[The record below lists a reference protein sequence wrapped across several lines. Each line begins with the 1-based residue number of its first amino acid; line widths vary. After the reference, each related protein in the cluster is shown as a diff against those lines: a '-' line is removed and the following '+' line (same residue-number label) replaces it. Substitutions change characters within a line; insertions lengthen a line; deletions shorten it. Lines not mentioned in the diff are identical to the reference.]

1 MKRFSRQ
8 AAIVLALLAVFG
20 LLLAACRPAEP
31 TPTPTPA
38 IDTSWSRI
46 QQTGKIVVGTSAD
59 YPPFESYDD
68 NFQIVGFDAALMREI
83 GKVLGVEVELND
95 FAFEGLGGAL
105 QLGQIDMAISAISA
119 TAERAQYVDFSNP
132 YYAGEDAVLANAD
145 AADPMISEIEDLA
158 KYRIGAQDGSVY
170 ETILQEQL
178 VDTGLMRQRNLFSYG
193 NMEQAVRDLEA
204 GRVDLLMLD
213 ATPAETFAQ
222 AGGVKV
228 VARGL
233 NPQLFVMAVPRGATS
248 LLREI
253 NRTLSQLQDDGTV
266 KRLALEYLNLDS
278 DDLVDPIPTPTPAP
292 TTPAAT
298 ATPQPPAACV
308 DGMAWVAD
316 VTYDDKNMT
325 APPVMQP
332 GQAFVKTWRVRN
344 SGTCTWDSTYY
355 LGFVQGNVAG
365 AQMGGQPTHIQ
376 GEVAPGATY
385 DISVNLVAP
394 LTPGTYQGWWQMH
407 NGKNVPFGERIYVG
421 ITVPTAPTPTP
432 KPTQTPAPN
441 INFTVSATNI
451 TAGQCVTFSWNVSNV
466 QEVYFYAQGENWQ
479 SNGVAG
485 QGSQVECPT
494 QTTTYYLRVV
504 APDGSVQTREI
515 TVTVQ
520 PAVGAPTIALFSVHP
535 GQINVGQCVSID
547 WDVQGS
553 VNRVVISLNNAP
565 LWDGAPTRGTLNNC
579 PPGSGSL
586 TYQIEATGSGGTSR
600 AVQTVTVTQPAT
612 PTPVPPTPTPVPTT
626 TPVPPTPTP
635 LPPTP
640 TPTPAPPTPVPPV
653 INVFSAEPSQ
663 VNVGECINVSWAVG
677 GGTERVALWRNGNL
691 VSNDAPFSGAGQDC
705 QTQTAGTITYRIEA
719 SNAAGQTDSREASVS
734 VVAAPPPIVGTAW
747 NLTAYLSGGTMTP
760 VLGGTSITATFAQG
774 GALSGSAGCNTYT
787 ATYTVDGSAMRITQP
802 ILTLLA
808 CAEPEGITQQE
819 NTYSALLPTVAS
831 YQMAG
836 SELTLT
842 NGSGQTILTYV
853 LAPR

>member
-1 MKRFSRQ
+1 MRRFLRQ
-8 AAIVLALLAVFG
+8 AAIGFVLLVIFA

-38 IDTSWSRI
+38 IDTSWARV
-46 QQTGKIVVGTSAD
+46 QQAGKIVVGTSAD
-59 YPPFESYDD
+59 YPPFESYDEK
-68 NFQIVGFDAALMREI
+68 FEIIGFDAALIREI

-105 QLGQIDMAISAISA
+105 QLGQIDLSISAISA
-119 TAERAQYVDFSNP
+119 TTQRAEFVDFSNA

-145 AADPMISEIEDLA
+145 AADPMISQIEDLA

-193 NMEQAVRDLEA
+193 NMEQAVGDLEA

-222 AGGVKV
+222 AGDVKV

-253 NRTLSQLQDDGTV
+253 NRTLAQLQDDGTV
-266 KRLALEYLNLDS
+266 ARLAKEYLNLDD
-278 DDLVDPIPTPTPAP
+278 DDLVEPIPTPTPVP
-292 TTPAAT
+292 TTSAGTVTPA
-298 ATPQPPAACV
+298 PPAACI

-316 VTYDDKNMT
+316 LTYDDKNMT
-325 APPVMQP
+325 APPALQP

-344 SGTCTWDSTYY
+344 SGTCTWDSTYT
-355 LGFVQGNVAG
+355 LGFVQGNIPG
-365 AQMGGQPTHIQ
+365 AQMGGQPTAISGQ
-376 GEVAPGATY
+376 VAPGATY

-407 NGKNVPFGERIYVG
+407 NGKNVPFGQRIYVG
-421 ITVPTAPTPTP
+421 ITVPAAPTPTP

-441 INFTVSATNI
+441 ITFTANTTNI
-451 TAGQCVTFSWNVSNV
+451 TAGQCVTFSWNVTNV
-466 QEVYFYAQGENWQ
+466 SEVYFYAQGENWQ
-479 SNGVAG
+479 NNGVAG
-485 QGSQVECPT
+485 QGSQTECPT

-504 APDGSVQTREI
+504 TNDGSVQTREI
-515 TVTVQ
+515 TITVQ
-520 PAVGAPTIALFSVHP
+520 PVVGAPSITLFSVHP
-535 GQINVGQCVSID
+535 GQINVGQCVSIE

-553 VNRVVISLNNAP
+553 VSRVVITLNNAP

-579 PPGSGSL
+579 PPGSGSM

-600 AVQTVTVTQPAT
+600 AVQTVTVSQPPTAT
-612 PTPVPPTPTPVPTT
+612 PAPPTATPVPTT

-640 TPTPAPPTPVPPV
+640 TPQPTPVPPV
-653 INVFSAEPSQ
+653 INVFAAEPAQ
-663 VNVGECINVSWAVG
+663 VNVGQCVNVSWSVG
-677 GGTERVALWRNGNL
+677 GGTERVSLWRNGSL

-705 QTQTAGTITYRIEA
+705 QTQSAGTITYRIEA
-719 SNAAGQTDSREASVS
+719 SNAAGQTDSRETSVT
-734 VVAAPPPIVGTAW
+734 VAAAAAPPIVGTSW
-747 NLTAYLSGGTMTP
+747 NLTAHLSGGALTP
-760 VLGGTSITATFAQG
+760 VLGGTSITASFGQG
-774 GALSGSAGCNTYT
+774 GALNGSAGCNTYT
-787 ATYTVDGSAMRITQP
+787 ATYTVDGSAMRISQP
-802 ILTLLA
+802 ILTQMA
-808 CAEPEGITQQE
+808 CAEPEGIMQQE
-819 NTYSALLPTVAS
+819 TTYAGLLTTVAS

-836 SELTLT
+836 SELTLS
-842 NGSGQTILTYV
+842 NGSGQAILTYV